1 MKRISSWVLAGT
13 GILLAGLAV
22 DMAWAQGG
30 AHPATASGVPALA
43 PDKKTLSI
51 RRMPKLGKVK
61 QPTPLYNTSATRS
74 SPGRPH
80 EWAVF
85 EVIYDTSPEWLD
97 EVVVTYYLMAE
108 RRSDKKEFTYYQTT
122 VRYTD
127 IARGEHIACVV
138 LPPSTLLRNGDQFIG
153 LAVEFTSADGAL
165 LAVNSEVSG
174 TMLPSEWWKKPEVT
188 ESTRVVKRDGLVDRA
203 QTPFGLI
210 NIDDYEAVK

>member
-127 IARGEHIACVV
+127 VARGEHTACVA
-138 LPPSTLLRNGDQFIG
+138 LPPAALLRNGDQFVG
-153 LAVEFTSADGAL
+153 FAVEISGGDGTL
-165 LAVNSEVSG
+165 LDVKNEVQG
-174 TMLPSEWWKKPEVT
+174 APLPTEWWKKPEVT
-188 ESTRVVKRDGLVDRA
+188 ENKSVVKREGLVDRSK
-203 QTPFGLI
+203 TPFGLV
-210 NIDDYEAVK
+210 NIDDYEVVK